1 MSSTSVV
8 RAVLSSP
15 AGIAGSLVI
24 IGVLATATLAPLL
37 YPGDPS
43 DMVASPFIWPGS
55 DPEFP
60 LGTDLMGRDL
70 TAGLFHGASVS
81 LMVGAVAAAIA
92 LAIGVSLGAIAGYYG
107 GWMDDLIMRVTELF
121 QTMPAFLLAIVMVAV
136 LNPSIYTI
144 ILALGIT
151 AWPGIA
157 RLTRAE
163 VLALRNRD
171 FVQALI
177 GMGMS
182 DWRIVLFHVVPNA
195 LTPVIV
201 AASILVATAILS
213 EAGLSFLGL
222 GDPNHVSWGTMI
234 GAGRDALRTA
244 WYQTAIP
251 GLAIMITVLALNLLG
266 DALNHA
272 LNPRL
277 RP

>member
-8 RAVLSSP
+8 RAVLASP

-24 IGVLATATLAPLL
+24 IGVLAAATLAPFL

-43 DMVASPFIWPGS
+43 DMVASPFIWPGN

-92 LAIGVSLGAIAGYYG
+92 LAIGVSLGAVAGYYG

-277 RP
+277 RR

>member
-1 MSSTSVV
+1 MSSTSIV

-24 IGVLATATLAPLL
+24 IGVLAAATLAPFL

-43 DMVASPFIWPGS
+43 DMVASPFIWPGN

-92 LAIGVSLGAIAGYYG
+92 LAIGVSLGAVAGYYG
-107 GWMDDLIMRVTELF
+107 GWLDDLIMRVTELF

-277 RP
+277 RR

>member
-8 RAVLSSP
+8 RAVLASP
-15 AGIAGSLVI
+15 AGIAGGLVI
-24 IGVLATATLAPLL
+24 AGVIAAAALAPFL

-43 DMVASPFIWPGS
+43 DMVASPFIWPGN

-92 LAIGVSLGAIAGYYG
+92 LAIGVSLGAVAGYYG

-195 LTPVIV
+195 LTPVVV

-277 RP
+277 RR

>member
-8 RAVLSSP
+8 RAVMASP

-24 IGVLATATLAPLL
+24 IGVLAAATLAPFL

-43 DMVASPFIWPGS
+43 DMVASPFIWPGN

-92 LAIGVSLGAIAGYYG
+92 LAIGVSLGAVAGYYG

-136 LNPSIYTI
+136 LSPSIYTI

-171 FVQALI
+171 FVQALV

-277 RP
+277 RR

>member
-1 MSSTSVV
+1 MIRKSILRS
-8 RAVLSSP
+8 VLSSP
-15 AGIAGSLVI
+15 AGLAGSLVVLL
-24 IGVLATATLAPLL
+24 VLAAAALAPLL
-37 YPGDPS
+37 YPGDPF
-43 DMVASPFIWPGS
+43 DMVAAPFTWPGS
-55 DPEFP
+55 DAGYP
-60 LGTDLMGRDL
+60 LGTDLMGRDI

-81 LMVGAVAAAIA
+81 LMVGAVAAAIS
-92 LAIGVSLGAIAGYYG
+92 LGIGVTLGAISGYYG
-107 GWMDDLIMRVTELF
+107 GWIDDVTMRVTELF

-136 LNPSIYTI
+136 LSPSIYTI
-144 ILALGIT
+144 ILALGLT

-163 VLALRNRD
+163 VMALRDRE
-171 FVQALI
+171 FVQALVA
-177 GMGMS
+177 MGMR
-182 DWRIVLFHVVPNA
+182 DWRILVVHIVPNA

-277 RP
+277 RQ

>member
-1 MSSTSVV
+1 MSTTSVL
-8 RAVLSSP
+8 RAVLASP
-15 AGIAGSLVI
+15 AGIAGSLVMV
-24 IGVLATATLAPLL
+24 GVIAAAALAPLL
-37 YPGDPS
+37 YPGDPA
-43 DMVASPFIWPGS
+43 DMVAAPFVWPGS

-70 TAGLFHGASVS
+70 TAGLLHGASVS

-92 LAIGVSLGAIAGYYG
+92 LVIGVTLGAVAGYYG

-277 RP
+277 RR

>member
-8 RAVLSSP
+8 RAVLASP

-24 IGVLATATLAPLL
+24 IGVLAAATLAPFL

-43 DMVASPFIWPGS
+43 DMVASPFIWPGN

-92 LAIGVSLGAIAGYYG
+92 LAIGVSLGAVAGYYG
-107 GWMDDLIMRVTELF
+107 GWMDDLIMRITELF

-163 VLALRNRD
+163 ALALRNRD

-277 RP
+277 RR

>member
-1 MSSTSVV
+1 MSRPSILRT
-8 RAVLSSP
+8 LFSSP
-15 AGIAGSLVI
+15 AGVVGSIVVAA
-24 IGVLATATLAPLL
+24 VLTAAAVAPILF
-37 YPGDPS
+37 PGDPF
-43 DMVASPFIWPGS
+43 DMVAAPFTWPGS
-55 DPEFP
+55 DPDYP
-60 LGTDLMGRDL
+60 LGTDLMGRDI

-81 LMVGAVAAAIA
+81 LMVGGAAATIA

-107 GWMDDLIMRVTELF
+107 GWLDDVLMRVTELF
-121 QTMPAFLLAIVMVAV
+121 QTMPAFLLAIVLVAV
-136 LNPSIYTI
+136 LSPSIYTI

-163 VLALRNRD
+163 VMALRDRD
-171 FVQALI
+171 FVQALVA
-177 GMGMS
+177 MGMS
-182 DWRIVLFHVVPNA
+182 DRRILLLHIVPNA
-195 LTPVIV
+195 MTPVIV

-251 GLAIMITVLALNLLG
+251 GLAIMLTVLALNLLG

-277 RP
+277 RR

>member
-1 MSSTSVV
+1 
-8 RAVLSSP
+8 
-15 AGIAGSLVI
+15 
-24 IGVLATATLAPLL
+24 
-37 YPGDPS
+37 
-43 DMVASPFIWPGS
+43 
-55 DPEFP
+55 
-60 LGTDLMGRDL
+60 
-70 TAGLFHGASVS
+70 
-81 LMVGAVAAAIA
+81 
-92 LAIGVSLGAIAGYYG
+92 
-107 GWMDDLIMRVTELF
+107 VTELF
-121 QTMPAFLLAIVMVAV
+121 QTMPAFLLAIVLVAI
-136 LNPSIYTI
+136 LSPSIYTI

-163 VLALRNRD
+163 VMALRDRD

-177 GMGMS
+177 AMGMR
-182 DWRIVLFHVVPNA
+182 DRRILLLHIIPNA

-251 GLAIMITVLALNLLG
+251 GVAIMLTVLALNLLG
-266 DALNHA
+266 DALNQA

-277 RP
+277 RR

>member
-1 MSSTSVV
+1 VSSTSVI

-15 AGIAGSLVI
+15 AGIAGSVVVV
-24 IGVLATATLAPLL
+24 GVLVAATLAPFL

-43 DMVASPFIWPGS
+43 DMVSSPFIWPGH

-60 LGTDLMGRDL
+60 LGTDLMGRDM

-81 LMVGAVAAAIA
+81 LVVGAVAAAIA
-92 LAIGVSLGAIAGYYG
+92 LVIGVSFGALAGYYG
-107 GWMDDLIMRVTELF
+107 GWIDELIMRVTELF

-177 GMGMS
+177 GMGMA
-182 DWRIVLFHVVPNA
+182 DWRIILFHVVPNA

-277 RP
+277 RR

>member
-8 RAVLSSP
+8 RAVLASP

-24 IGVLATATLAPLL
+24 IGVLAAATLAPFL

-43 DMVASPFIWPGS
+43 DMVASPFIWPGN

-92 LAIGVSLGAIAGYYG
+92 LAIGVSLGAVAGYYG
-107 GWMDDLIMRVTELF
+107 GWMDDLIMRITELF

-277 RP
+277 RR